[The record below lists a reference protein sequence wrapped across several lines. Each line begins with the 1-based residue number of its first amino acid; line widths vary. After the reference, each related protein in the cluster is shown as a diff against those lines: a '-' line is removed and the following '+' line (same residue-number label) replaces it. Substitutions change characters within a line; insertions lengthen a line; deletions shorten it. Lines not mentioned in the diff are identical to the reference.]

1 MVDLNR
7 NDQNTE
13 RTIRVPAP
21 TAWPIVLAF
30 GMTLSF
36 ASLVTSAMIGAAGLL
51 LVAAGAVGWF
61 REVLPHENHEYVEIV
76 SSRIISESA
85 RTGVEHIEVSAL
97 HRARLPIESYPVLA
111 GVRGAIAGGVAMVVP
126 ALLYGLLAHGS
137 IWYAVNLLGGAG
149 VATWSNPT
157 TEEISAFHWNGL
169 VIATTIHAATSLL
182 VGLLYGA
189 ILPMWPSRPLLLG
202 GLVAPLASIGLLHS
216 TLGFINPFF
225 AARIS
230 WGWFAASELLF
241 GVVAGMVVARTERI
255 RTHQSVP
262 FMLRMGIEAKEFL
275 GPEDEK

>member
-1 MVDLNR
+1 MLDLNR
-7 NDQNTE
+7 DDQNAQ

-30 GMTLSF
+30 GVTLSL
-36 ASLVTSAMIGAAGLL
+36 ASLVTSVMIGGAGLL

-61 REVLPHENHEYVEIV
+61 REVLPHENHDYVEV
-76 SSRIISESA
+76 APGQIISASA
-85 RTGVEHIEVSAL
+85 RTWVEHIEVSAL

-111 GVRGAIAGGVAMVVP
+111 GVRGGIAGGIAMVIP
-126 ALLYGLLAHGS
+126 ALLYGLVAHGS

-149 VATWSNPT
+149 VANWTNPT
-157 TEEISAFHWNGL
+157 PEEITAYHWNGL
-169 VIATTIHAATSLL
+169 VIATIIHAATSLL

-189 ILPMWPSRPLLLG
+189 ILPMWPRRPLLLG
-202 GLVAPLASIGLLHS
+202 GLVAPLASIGLLYS

-230 WGWFAASELLF
+230 WGWFAASEVLF
-241 GVVAGMVVARTERI
+241 GVVAGIVVARTGRI

-262 FMLRMGIEAKEFL
+262 FILRMGLEAKEFL
-275 GPEDEK
+275 GPEDKK

>member
-1 MVDLNR
+1 MLDLNR
-7 NDQNTE
+7 DDQTAQ

-21 TAWPIVLAF
+21 TAWPIVPAF
-30 GMTLSF
+30 GVTLSL
-36 ASLVTSAMIGAAGLL
+36 ASLVTSVMIGAAGLL

-61 REVLPHENHEYVEIV
+61 REVLPHENHDYVEV
-76 SSRIISESA
+76 APGRIISGSA
-85 RTGVEHIEVSAL
+85 RTWVEHIEVSAL

-111 GVRGAIAGGVAMVVP
+111 GVRGGIAGGIAMVIP
-126 ALLYGLLAHGS
+126 ALVYGLVAHGS

-149 VATWSNPT
+149 VANWTNPT
-157 TEEISAFHWNGL
+157 PEEIAAYHWNGL
-169 VIATTIHAATSLL
+169 VIATIIHAATSLL

-189 ILPMWPSRPLLLG
+189 ILPMWPRRPLLLG